1 MRATYFEMAPNP
13 AEIGLEWGD
22 STSESTRTV
31 EKRTFT
37 SAAGLRVL
45 GISAAC

>member
-1 MRATYFEMAPNP
+1 MRVISLETTSNQVKNG
-13 AEIGLEWGD
+13 IGWGD
-22 STSESTRTV
+22 LVPRSICIV

-37 SAAGLRVL
+37 SAAWLPAL

>member
-1 MRATYFEMAPNP
+1 MASNQVKM
-13 AEIGLEWGD
+13 GLKWGD
-22 STSESTRTV
+22 STSQTTRTV

-37 SAAGLRVL
+37 SAAGLRTL